1 MPTHMKKFLSRYGA
15 WLVALALG
23 VSVWLFWAVG
33 YPHALAYHEQF
44 QLFLFGGDYF
54 AACISEPGGLARWLA
69 ELLVQFYNN
78 PYYGATVLAL
88 LFMLLFT
95 ISYKLFTI
103 NYPLK
108 NSSFFILHSSLST
121 LALLPPLL
129 LWYVMGDENVLLTYT
144 VALLLALAA
153 CYAIRSLA
161 GNCWA
166 QGVVAVVGM
175 PLLYWLIG
183 PMAFLPALY
192 MTVVLPLNAASR
204 RLITAGTGLLAL
216 LMVAVAIVIS
226 SHQLPY
232 PTDRFWIGLSYYRV
246 PQVMPLLFVVIP
258 AVVLL
263 GGVLSSLLKNSSLNN
278 SSFFILHSSF
288 KYSSLFI
295 LLSSLIILAVLLI
308 PRGYDAK
315 KYELI
320 DYDYLVRTAQ
330 WKAIISKAEQ
340 QQPDLPMSVAATN
353 LALAM
358 EQQLG
363 DRAFQFFQRGT
374 QGLLP
379 PFERNF
385 ATTQLTGEIY
395 FRLGLVNTAQRFAF
409 EAMEALPNYAKSV
422 RVMRRLAETNL
433 INRQYAVARKYLQL
447 LEKTLFYRKWA
458 RQTLTLLGNEAAIDS
473 HPLYGHLRQMRLQD
487 DILFS
492 DKEIDRI
499 CGQLFLHNKQNTV
512 AMQYLLMWPLMNRDI
527 PTFMQYVQVVQ
538 NNAVYRPRHI
548 EEAICYAFG
557 MQQQRPPQG
566 LVSEAVA
573 SQFLK
578 FANAYNQG
586 GRQNPALLQPFK
598 NTVWYYLVR
607 N

>member
-1 MPTHMKKFLSRYGA
+1 MPTHMKKSLSRHGA
-15 WLVALALG
+15 WLIALPLG
-23 VSVWLFWAVG
+23 IGVWLFWAMA
-33 YPHALAYHEQF
+33 YPHALFYHEQF
-44 QLFLFGGDYF
+44 QLFLFGNGYLSTCL
-54 AACISEPGGLARWLA
+54 AEPGGLARWTA

-88 LFMLLFT
+88 LFMLIYGFT
-95 ISYKLFTI
+95 RQL
-103 NYPLK
+103 LQC
-108 NSSFFILHSSLST
+108 SSA
-121 LALLPPLL
+121 ALLPPFL
-129 LWYVMGDENVLLTYT
+129 LWYAMGDENVLLAYA
-144 VALLLALAA
+144 VALAMALAVCLGVRAVRNSRWGLTLLA
-153 CYAIRSLA
+153 
-161 GNCWA
+161 
-166 QGVVAVVGM
+166 VAGM

-192 MTVVLPLNAASR
+192 MAVVLPMSATR
-204 RLITAGTGLLAL
+204 RIFTAVMGLLAL
-216 LMVAVAIVIS
+216 LTAIATVLVA
-226 SHQLPY
+226 SHLLPY
-232 PTDRFWIGLSYYRV
+232 PTDRFWIGISYYRV
-246 PQVMPLLFVVIP
+246 PQVLPLLFVVIP
-258 AVVLL
+258 VVVLL
-263 GGVLSSLLKNSSLNN
+263 CCALCKRLLAAAAKRSQLAAAAVTAVLVA
-278 SSFFILHSSF
+278 
-288 KYSSLFI
+288 
-295 LLSSLIILAVLLI
+295 LAVLLI
-308 PRGYDAK
+308 PRGFDAK

-320 DYDYLVRTAQ
+320 GYDYLVRTAQ

-358 EQQLG
+358 EHQLG
-363 DRAFQFFQRGT
+363 ERAFQFFQRGT

-433 INRQYAVARKYLQL
+433 VNGQYAVARKYLQL

-458 RQTLTLLGNEAAIDS
+458 QQTMTLLGNEEAIDS
-473 HPLYGHLRQMRLQD
+473 HPLYGHMRKVRLQE

-527 PTFMQYVQVVQ
+527 PTFMQYAQVVQ
-538 NNAVYRPRHI
+538 NNTIYRPRHI

-557 MQQQRPPQG
+557 MQQQRPPQE
-566 LVSEAVA
+566 LVSEPVA
-573 SQFLK
+573 TQFLK

-598 NTVWYYLVR
+598 NTVWYYLVSK
-607 N
+607 